1 MKAIAVKQPCSPDQL
16 APIDVE
22 APVCGPDQVI
32 IKIHATALNR
42 ADLLQRRGKYPPP
55 PGESDILGLECAG
68 LVSSVGASVS
78 NVRPGDRVM
87 ALLGSG
93 GYAEQVA
100 VHHAMAIPV
109 PAGMSLVEAAAIP
122 EAFLTAREA
131 LFTLGRL
138 EAGSRVLVHAAAGG
152 VGSAAVQ
159 LAKAAGAEVFATASG
174 TKLPRVRELGA
185 DVAIDYQS
193 EDFASVIAERTQKKG
208 VDVILDFI
216 GASYFEQHM
225 KCLKVGGRLVV
236 IGVMGGPTATLNL
249 GTLLFKRHQ
258 ILGLVMRS
266 RSLTD
271 KIAITSS
278 FIRESLPLFAQGLC
292 RPLVDTVFPFSEV
305 GRAHE
310 RMEKNENVGKI
321 VLQLRPE

>member
-1 MKAIAVKQPCSPDQL
+1 MKAIVVKQPCTPDQL
-16 APIDVE
+16 SPTEVE

-32 IKIHATALNR
+32 IQIYATALNR

-68 LVSSVGASVS
+68 VVSSVGAAVTT
-78 NVRPGDRVM
+78 VRPGDRVM

-100 VHHAMAIPV
+100 VHHSMAIPV
-109 PAGMSLVEAAAIP
+109 PAGMSLTQAAAIP

-138 EAGSRVLVHAAAGG
+138 DSGSRVLVHAAAGG

-159 LAKAAGAEVFATASG
+159 LAKAIGAEVYATASAA
-174 TKLPRVRELGA
+174 KLPQVLELGA
-185 DVAIDYQS
+185 HVAIDYRS
-193 EDFASVIAERTQKKG
+193 EDFAAIIAERTQKKG

-216 GASYFEQHM
+216 GASYFEQHT
-225 KCLKVGGRLVV
+225 KCLKSGGRLVV
-236 IGVMGGPTATLNL
+236 IGVMCGPTVTLNL
-249 GTLLFKRHQ
+249 ETLLFKRHQ
-258 ILGLVMRS
+258 ILGLFMRS
-266 RSLTD
+266 RSLAN
-271 KIAITSS
+271 KAAITSS
-278 FIRESLPLFAQGLC
+278 FIHESLPLFSQGLC
-292 RPLVDTVFPFSEV
+292 RPLVDSVFPFSEV

-310 RMEKNENVGKI
+310 RMEQNENVGKI
-321 VLQLRPE
+321 VLQVRPE